1 MHIKGRKVRYAVS
14 AVAVAGVAALALS
27 ACTTSGS
34 TGTSTAAKGGTV
46 TVAVVNDFTSFN
58 SQTPQGNLDTNGQVG
73 YLDGSYG
80 TGFQYID
87 NNYKIVHDDKFGKFE
102 KLSDDPLTVKYTLN
116 KDDKWSDGQ
125 PVTADDM
132 ILAWAI
138 ASGHYDSAKFDD
150 NGNVTSGTQYF
161 SIAGSTAG
169 VDSTDFPEVGDNNT
183 SITLKYATP
192 YVDWELVNPI
202 AQPAH
207 IVAKKAGLSSAAD
220 LTKLLKT
227 LPKGNPAAP
236 VAPNATLKKAAD
248 FVNTGYDVTA
258 FPTDKDLLV
267 SSGPFVVSSWTPGQ
281 SLTMTQNKYYAG
293 GLKPNVDKI
302 VFRII
307 PDANAQVTALQNG
320 EVDIIN
326 PQASADTLTALKQ
339 TSAKVLTGD
348 QASYDHLDLNFG
360 SQVFADAK
368 VREAF
373 LKTIPRQ
380 QILDS
385 IVTPVNPKA
394 KVLNSQIWLPNQQ
407 PEYGDTVKNN
417 GSDAYSKVDIEG
429 AKSLLAGATPTV
441 RILYNTNNPNRVDEF
456 QAIQASA
463 AKAGFKVVDAG
474 SPDWSKLL
482 PGGNYDASLFGW
494 ISPGAGTAQIPQL
507 FTTNGGGNYNR
518 FSAANDDA
526 LATQTTL
533 DKDKLVEL
541 EKKIDKTAFSEGYGL
556 PLFQLPGVF
565 GVNAR
570 VDGVKYM
577 GNQNGPFWN
586 FWEWSVKSSTA
597 K

>member
-1 MHIKGRKVRYAVS
+1 MHIKGRKARLAVS
-14 AVAVAGVAALALS
+14 AVAGVAALALS
-27 ACTTSGS
+27 ACTTSS
-34 TGTSTAAKGGTV
+34 TGGSSAAKGGTV
-46 TVAVVNDFTSFN
+46 TVAVVNDLTSLN

-73 YLDGSYG
+73 YLNGSYG

-87 NNYKIVHDDKFGKFE
+87 NNYKIVHDGKFGTFE
-102 KLSDDPLTVKYTLN
+102 KTSDDPLTVKYTLN
-116 KDDKWSDGQ
+116 KDDKWSDGR

-150 NGNVTSGTQYF
+150 SGKVTSGTQYF
-161 SIAGSTAG
+161 TIAGSTAG
-169 VDSTDFPEVGDNNT
+169 IDATDFPAVSDDNRT
-183 SITLKYATP
+183 ITLKYSTP
-192 YVDWELVNPI
+192 YADWELVNPI

-220 LTKLLKT
+220 LTKLLKG
-227 LPKGNPAAP
+227 LPKGDPASPAAP
-236 VAPNATLKKAAD
+236 DATLKKAAD
-248 FVNTGYDVTA
+248 FVNTGYDITA
-258 FPTDKDLLV
+258 MPTDKDLLV
-267 SSGPFVVSSWTPGQ
+267 ASGAFTLSSWTPGQ
-281 SLTMTQNKYYAG
+281 SLTMVRNKYYAG
-293 GLKPNVDKI
+293 GLEPNVDKI

-320 EVDIIN
+320 EADIIT
-326 PQASADTLTALKQ
+326 PQASADTLTALKK
-339 TSAKVLTGD
+339 TSAKALTGD

-360 SQVFADAK
+360 SQTFSDAK

-407 PEYGDTVKNN
+407 PQYGDTVKNN
-417 GSDAYSKVDIEG
+417 GSSAYDKVDIDG
-429 AKSLLAGATPTV
+429 AKALLAGATPTV

-463 AKAGFKVVDAG
+463 SKAGFKVVDAG
-474 SPDWSKLL
+474 SPQWSKLL
-482 PGGNYDASLFGW
+482 PGGDYDASLFGW

-507 FTTNGGGNYNR
+507 FTTSGGGSNYNR
-518 FSAANDDA
+518 FSAANADA

-533 DKDKLVEL
+533 DKSKLTDL
-541 EKKIDKTAFSEGYGL
+541 EMKIDKTAFSQAYGL

-570 VDGVKYM
+570 VDGVKFM

-586 FWEWSVKSSTA
+586 FFQWSVKSSTS

>member
-1 MHIKGRKVRYAVS
+1 LHINGRRGRFAVG

-34 TGTSTAAKGGTV
+34 TSTSSAAKGGTV
-46 TVAVVNDFTSFN
+46 TVAVVNDLTSLN

-80 TGFQYID
+80 SGFQYID
-87 NNYKIVHDDKFGKFE
+87 NNYKIVHDKSFGTFE
-102 KLSDDPLTVKYTLN
+102 KTSDNPLTVKYTLPSN
-116 KDDKWSDGQ
+116 AKWSDGE

-132 ILAWAI
+132 ILGWAMQS
-138 ASGHYDSAKFDD
+138 AYYDSATLNPDTGD
-150 NGNVTSGTQYF
+150 VTSGTQYF
-161 SIAGSTAG
+161 TPAAGTAG
-169 VDSTDFPEVGDNNT
+169 IDQTSFPTVSNDNHT
-183 SITLKYATP
+183 ITLKYAKP
-192 YVDWELVNPI
+192 FVDWELFNPL

-220 LTKLLKT
+220 LTKLLKS
-227 LPKGNPAAP
+227 LPKGDPKNPAPADP
-236 VAPNATLKKAAD
+236 TLKKAAD
-248 FVNTGYDVTA
+248 FVNTGYDITA

-267 SSGPFVVSSWTPGQ
+267 ASGPFVVSSWTPGQ
-281 SLTMTQNKYYAG
+281 SITMTKNKYYWG
-293 GLKPNVDKI
+293 DNKGNVDKI

-326 PQASADTLTALKQ
+326 PQASADTLTALKN

-360 SQVFADAK
+360 SQVFADPK

-394 KVLNSQIWLPNQQ
+394 KVLDSQIWLPNQD
-407 PEYGDTVKNN
+407 EYANAVKNN

-429 AKSLLAGATPTV
+429 AKKLLAGATPTV

-456 QAIQASA
+456 QAISASA
-463 AKAGFKVVDAG
+463 AKAGFKIVNAG

-482 PGGNYDASLFGW
+482 PGGDYDASLFGW
-494 ISPGAGTAQIPQL
+494 ISPGAGTSQIPQL
-507 FTTNGGGNYNR
+507 FTTGGGGNYNR
-518 FSAANDDA
+518 YNNMNDVA
-526 LATQTTL
+526 VKTQTTL
-533 DKDKLVEL
+533 DKDELTKLEL
-541 EKKIDKTAFSEGYGL
+541 QIDTATFKDGYGL

-577 GNQNGPFWN
+577 GNQTGPFWN
-586 FWEWSVKSSTA
+586 FWEWSVKSS
-597 K
+597 KK

>member
-1 MHIKGRKVRYAVS
+1 MPGLSHTSHRRNIAHQGKKGQVR
-14 AVAVAGVAALALS
+14 GQRRR
-27 ACTTSGS
+27 TSS
-34 TGTSTAAKGGTV
+34 QGGTV

-102 KLSDDPLTVKYTLN
+102 KTSDNPLTVKYTLN

-132 ILAWAI
+132 VLAWAI
-138 ASGHYDSAKFDD
+138 GSGYYDSSTTDD
-150 NGNVTSGTQYF
+150 KGNVTKGTQYF
-161 SIAGSTAG
+161 TIAGSTAG
-169 VDSTDFPEVGDNNT
+169 LDTTSFPTIGDNNT
-183 SITLKYATP
+183 SITLKYGTP

-220 LTKLLKT
+220 LTKLLKGIK
-227 LPKGNPAAP
+227 KGDPSNPAP
-236 VAPNATLKKAAD
+236 PDATLKKAAD

-267 SSGPFVVSSWTPGQ
+267 SSGPFVASSWTPGQ
-281 SLTMTQNKYYAG
+281 SLTMVQNKYYAG
-293 GLKPNVDKI
+293 GLKPNVDKV

-326 PQASADTLTALKQ
+326 PQASADTITALKQ
-339 TSAKVLTGD
+339 TSAKVLTGA

-360 SQVFADAK
+360 SQVFSDAK

-385 IVTPVNPKA
+385 IVTPVDPKA
-394 KVLNSQIWLPNQQ
+394 KVLDSQIFLPNQSQ
-407 PEYGDTVKNN
+407 YADTVKMN
-417 GSDAYSKVDIEG
+417 GSDKYSKVDIEG
-429 AKSLLAGATPTV
+429 AKTLLAGATPTV

-456 QAIQASA
+456 QAISASA
-463 AKAGFKVVDAG
+463 SKAGFKVVDAG

-494 ISPGAGTAQIPQL
+494 ISPGAGTSQIPQL

-518 FSAANDDA
+518 YSAAND
-526 LATQTTL
+526 LAVKSQTTL
-533 DKDKLVEL
+533 DKNEL
-541 EKKIDKTAFSEGYGL
+541 TKIEQQIDAKTFADGYGL

-565 GVNAR
+565 GATAR
-570 VDGVKYM
+570 VQGVEYN
-577 GNQNGPFWN
+577 GGQSGPFWN
-586 FWEWSVKSSTA
+586 FWQWSVKSS
-597 K
+597 KK

>member
-1 MHIKGRKVRYAVS
+1 LHIKGRKVGLAVS
-14 AVAVAGVAALALS
+14 AVAGVAALALS
-27 ACTTSGS
+27 ACTTSG
-34 TGTSTAAKGGTV
+34 TGGSSAAKGGMV
-46 TVAVVNDFTSFN
+46 TVAVVNDLTSLN

-73 YLDGSYG
+73 YLNGSYG

-87 NNYKIVHDDKFGKFE
+87 NNYKIVHDDKFGTFE
-102 KLSDDPLTVKYTLN
+102 KTSDDPLTVKYTLN

-132 ILAWAI
+132 VLAWAI

-150 NGNVTSGTQYF
+150 SGKVTSGTQYF
-161 SIAGSTAG
+161 TIAGSTAG
-169 VDSTDFPEVGDNNT
+169 IDATGFPAVSDDNRT
-183 SITLKYATP
+183 ITLKYSTP

-220 LTKLLKT
+220 LTKLLKG
-227 LPKGNPAAP
+227 LPKGDPASPAAP
-236 VAPNATLKKAAD
+236 DATLKKAAD
-248 FVNTGYDVTA
+248 FVNTGYDITA
-258 FPTDKDLLV
+258 MPTDKDLLV
-267 SSGPFVVSSWTPGQ
+267 ASGAFTLSSWTPGQ
-281 SLTMTQNKYYAG
+281 SLTMVRNKYYAG
-293 GLKPNVDKI
+293 GLEPNVDKI

-326 PQASADTLTALKQ
+326 PQAPADTLTALKK

-360 SQVFADAK
+360 SQTFSDAE

-407 PEYGDTVKNN
+407 PQYGDTVKNN
-417 GSDAYSKVDIEG
+417 GSSAYDKVDIDG
-429 AKSLLAGATPTV
+429 AKALLAGATPTV

-463 AKAGFKVVDAG
+463 SKAGFKVVDSG
-474 SPDWSKLL
+474 SPQWSKLL
-482 PGGNYDASLFGW
+482 PGGDYDASLFGW

-507 FTTNGGGNYNR
+507 FTTSGGGNYNR
-518 FSAANDDA
+518 FSAANTDA

-533 DKDKLVEL
+533 DKSKLTDL
-541 EKKIDKTAFSEGYGL
+541 EMKIDKTAFSQAYGL

-570 VDGVKYM
+570 VDGVKFM

-586 FWEWSVKSSTA
+586 FWQWSVKSSTS

>member
-1 MHIKGRKVRYAVS
+1 MHSSRRRVRYAVS

-34 TGTSTAAKGGTV
+34 ASDSTAATGGTV
-46 TVAVVNDFTSFN
+46 TVAVVNDLTSLN
-58 SQTPQGNLDTNGQVG
+58 PGTPQGNVDTNGQVG

-80 TGFQYID
+80 SGFQYID
-87 NNYKIVHDDKFGKFE
+87 DNFKIVHDDKFGKFE
-102 KLSDDPLTVKYTLN
+102 KTSDDPLTVKYTLN
-116 KDDKWSDGQ
+116 KNDKWSDGQ
-125 PVTADDM
+125 PITADD
-132 ILAWAI
+132 LVLGWAMQS
-138 ASGHYDSAKFDD
+138 AYYDSATFDQAT
-150 NGNVTSGTQYF
+150 GEVTSGTQYF
-161 SIAGSTAG
+161 TPAAGTAG
-169 VDSTDFPEVGDNNT
+169 IDQTSYPTVGDDNT
-183 SITLKYATP
+183 SITLTYAKP
-192 YVDWELVNPI
+192 FVDWELFNPI

-220 LTKLLKT
+220 LTKLLKG
-227 LPKGNPAAP
+227 LPKGDKSSPAAP
-236 VAPNATLKKAAD
+236 DATLKKAAD
-248 FVNTGYDVTA
+248 FVNTGYDITA

-267 SSGPFVVSSWTPGQ
+267 SSGPFYVSAWTPGQ
-281 SLTMTQNKYYAG
+281 SITMSKNKYYDG

-326 PQASADTLTALKQ
+326 PQASADTLTALKA

-348 QASYDHLDLNFG
+348 QVSYDHLDLNFG
-360 SQVFADAK
+360 STVFQDPK

-394 KVLNSQIWLPNQQ
+394 EVLNSQIWLPSQDD
-407 PEYGDTVKNN
+407 YAASVKQN
-417 GSDAYSKVDIEG
+417 GSDKYSKVDIEG
-429 AKSLLAGATPTV
+429 AKALLGGATPSV

-463 AKAGFKVVDAG
+463 AKAGIKVEDAG
-474 SPDWSKLL
+474 SPDWSTLL

-494 ISPGAGTAQIPQL
+494 ISPGAGTTMIPQL
-507 FTTNGGGNYNR
+507 FATGGGGNNNRYN
-518 FSAANDDA
+518 AMNDVA
-526 LATQTTL
+526 IETQSTL
-533 DKDKLVEL
+533 DPDKLIKL
-541 EKKIDKTAFSEGYGL
+541 EQQIDKATFSDGYGL
-556 PLFQLPGVF
+556 PLFQLPGIF

-577 GNQNGPFWN
+577 GNQTGPFWN
-586 FWEWSVKSSTA
+586 FWEWSVKS